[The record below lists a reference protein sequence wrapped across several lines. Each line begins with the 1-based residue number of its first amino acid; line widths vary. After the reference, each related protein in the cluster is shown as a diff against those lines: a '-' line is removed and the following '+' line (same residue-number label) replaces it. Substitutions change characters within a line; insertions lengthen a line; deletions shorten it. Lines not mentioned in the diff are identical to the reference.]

1 MQNDIA
7 EVLISEEEITEC
19 CKRLGKQIENDYK
32 DKNPIIIGLLK
43 GCEPFMS
50 DLIKNINTYIRTDYM
65 DCSSYHGTMSTG
77 TVIIKKDVDENVKD
91 QDVIIVDDIIDT
103 GVTLHDIVRV
113 LKDRGAKSVKTS
125 VLLSKDV
132 KRKHELNVD
141 YVGTTVPNAFVV
153 GYGLDFNEA
162 YRNLPY
168 IGVLKEE
175 LYK

>member
-1 MQNDIA
+1 
-7 EVLISEEEITEC
+7 
-19 CKRLGKQIENDYK
+19 
-32 DKNPIIIGLLK
+32 
-43 GCEPFMS
+43 
-50 DLIKNINTYIRTDYM
+50 
-65 DCSSYHGTMSTG
+65 MSTG
-77 TVIIKKDVDENVKD
+77 TVIIKKDVDEDVKN
-91 QDVIIVDDIIDT
+91 QDLIIVDDIIDT

-113 LKDRGAKSVKTS
+113 LKDRGAKSVKTC